1 MRRNAIQ
8 LSHRHRAVLYLS
20 TLALL
25 VTGAAW
31 AWLHYFH
38 RVEGEFGPEFSP
50 VEPWLLKAHGAA
62 AMISLL
68 VIGSL
73 LTVHVKRGWQAGLN
87 RRSGTGLLTTFGV
100 LIATGYGLYYLSDE
114 KLRGL
119 TSNIHLWIG
128 LALTLLL
135 IAHIVLGH
143 RTRRDLHRQR
153 QAQAEHSPAS
163 SLP

>member
-8 LSHRHRAVLYLS
+8 LSRRHRLVLYVS

-25 VTGAAW
+25 ATGAVW

-38 RVEGEFGPEFSP
+38 RIEGEFGPEFSP
-50 VEPWLLKAHGAA
+50 AEPWLLKIHGAF
-62 AMISLL
+62 AMVSLL

-87 RRSGTGLLTTFGV
+87 RGSGVGLLTTFGV
-100 LIATGYGLYYLSDE
+100 LTATGYGLYYFSDE
-114 KLRGL
+114 KLRGW

-128 LALTLLL
+128 LALPLVLLAHL
-135 IAHIVLGH
+135 ILGH
-143 RTRRDLHRQR
+143 RTRRLLHRQR
-153 QAQAEHSPAS
+153 QAQAEHSPVS
-163 SLP
+163 SAT